1 MRSTMDW
8 NQCQWSSV
16 IRQLIGKLF
25 LLSNHQAKRIYSY
38 IGYYFSH
45 LWCLV
50 VILSATGCLN
60 YRRQSKIDQAYE
72 KGHQAGY
79 NEGLVDGLK
88 QAKEENLQQL
98 EKVAELTKIPQPWF
112 IEMKWVI
119 LLLGCLGLIF
129 SFVLLMT
136 VIRFRQTYNQK
147 TFDQLTGYVKS
158 SQKEFKELR
167 SDIDL
172 VKNSLLDL
180 SVEVKRVLID
190 MAKFD

>member
-1 MRSTMDW
+1 MSNYQFKR
-8 NQCQWSSV
+8 V
-16 IRQLIGKLF
+16 YGHIGC
-25 LLSNHQAKRIYSY
+25 
-38 IGYYFSH
+38 YFGQI
-45 LWCLV
+45 WFLV
-50 VILSATGCLN
+50 VILCATGCLN
-60 YRRQSKIDQAYE
+60 YRGQSEIDQAYE
-72 KGHQAGY
+72 KGYQAGY
-79 NEGLVDGLK
+79 NEGFVEGLK
-88 QAKEENLQQL
+88 QAKDENLQQL
-98 EKVAELTKIPQPWF
+98 EKVAELAKIPQPWF

-147 TFDQLTGYVKS
+147 TFDQLTGYVKT

-167 SDIDL
+167 SEMDL
-172 VKNSLLDL
+172 VKNNLLDL